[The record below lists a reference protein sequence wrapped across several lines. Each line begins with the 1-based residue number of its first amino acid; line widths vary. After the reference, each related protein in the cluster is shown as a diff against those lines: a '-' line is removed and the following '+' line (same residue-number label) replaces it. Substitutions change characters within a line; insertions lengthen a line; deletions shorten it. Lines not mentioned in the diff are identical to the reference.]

1 MLPWVQVKVSSLTA
15 TTRPKSGWICQTW
28 SEDQAGLNAGK
39 TRGIH
44 EVCRG
49 ISYISHIW
57 KVLIVWVICM
67 KFFMQFWDS
76 LTRVQRFGHNRLPGK
91 VDSLLYIIIYLIPS
105 KQCSMQPRILFTF
118 FHCRKLR
125 IHKKKPWVSTMPKPP
140 HNKDIAQTFPRD
152 DFRQTAL
159 DLSRKTRGKVAS
171 RRPLN
176 QLISWITRKAS
187 QKVRSKLT
195 SFAVMGSGL
204 VPAADHGKMGLTPFS
219 AESFNGVQG
228 TSAGG
233 PTRVDQ
239 MRLR

>member
-118 FHCRKLR
+118 FHCQKLR
-125 IHKKKPWVSTMPKPP
+125 IHKKKTLSFNNAKAATQQRHSTNLSKGRFSPNSARPKPK
-140 HNKDIAQTFPRD
+140 N
-152 DFRQTAL
+152 
-159 DLSRKTRGKVAS
+159 
-171 RRPLN
+171 
-176 QLISWITRKAS
+176 
-187 QKVRSKLT
+187 
-195 SFAVMGSGL
+195 
-204 VPAADHGKMGLTPFS
+204 
-219 AESFNGVQG
+219 
-228 TSAGG
+228 
-233 PTRVDQ
+233 
-239 MRLR
+239 